1 VSLSSVSGGGTV
13 QPWRHRP
20 STALHVAYP
29 PRQTQPSWNVVGGG
43 TGCVHRG
50 VAQARHCKSHEHR
63 GKGVFTV
70 ATPRHITANHQTNHP
85 PPLRRT
91 KQTCNGGGG
100 TEDVRGGVI
109 HAGTESRLSPPL
121 TSLWRRTSTA
131 LNVLAYPHP
140 NHTSCP
146 GQKNYIRLT
155 YFR

>member
-1 VSLSSVSGGGTV
+1 MSLSSVSGGGTV

-70 ATPRHITANHQTNHP
+70 ATPRHGTANHQP
-85 PPLRRT
+85 PPPSEEPNKRVT
-91 KQTCNGGGG
+91 GGGG
-100 TEDVRGGVI
+100 QRMFVV
-109 HAGTESRLSPPL
+109 ASFMQALKVAYPPPL

-146 GQKNYIRLT
+146 GQKKYIRLT